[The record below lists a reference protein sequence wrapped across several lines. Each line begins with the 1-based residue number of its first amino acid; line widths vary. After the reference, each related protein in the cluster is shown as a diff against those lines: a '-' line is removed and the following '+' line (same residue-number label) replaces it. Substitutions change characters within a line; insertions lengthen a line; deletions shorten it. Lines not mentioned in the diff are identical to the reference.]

1 MIITPWIHAA
11 RPITLVASIIPI
23 ISAMLILP
31 SATFKINI
39 FSWTLIA
46 AIIIQ
51 IVTNYINDLFDFLKG
66 ADKNRVGPSR
76 MVQSG
81 LILESQMRKAITVLI
96 CIGIISG
103 IPLVIQGGISIIIIG
118 LSSFLFAYLYTGG
131 PYPLA
136 YNGLGDIFVFI
147 YFGIIAVLG
156 SYFLQTGFVDTSSIY
171 LAISIGAKNVL
182 LLIINNI
189 RDFKTDKIS
198 NKKTLIVLFGLYF
211 GKLQTLCM
219 LVLSYLSIY
228 MLALNFEKLNIFYL
242 TLVSLPLSLSI
253 LYDIL
258 YKQDSFLNKTLA
270 KISTLLILDCI
281 LLAIGIYT

>member
-1 MIITPWIHAA
+1 MQIKIELAHHVCCNQ
-11 RPITLVASIIPI
+11 RL
-23 ISAMLILP
+23 IS
-31 SATFKINI
+31 
-39 FSWTLIA
+39 
-46 AIIIQ
+46 
-51 IVTNYINDLFDFLKG
+51 
-66 ADKNRVGPSR
+66 
-76 MVQSG
+76 
-81 LILESQMRKAITVLI
+81 ESKMRKAIVVLI
-96 CIGIISG
+96 CMGLISG

-219 LVLSYLSIY
+219 L
-228 MLALNFEKLNIFYL
+228 
-242 TLVSLPLSLSI
+242 
-253 LYDIL
+253 
-258 YKQDSFLNKTLA
+258 
-270 KISTLLILDCI
+270 
-281 LLAIGIYT
+281 